1 VKNVIM
7 KYKNVGKTGLNVST
21 ICLGTMTYGIQVG
34 EAEAVN
40 LIKGALDSGM
50 NFLDTAPV
58 YSNTRSEEIVGK
70 AIKGDRHS
78 FVLATKAGPP
88 SKFIPGV
95 PPKPNETGLSRKCIM
110 WQVECSLKRLQT
122 DYIDLYYVH
131 EPDYDTPIEETLRA
145 LDDLVHQGK
154 TRYIGCSNFFAWQIS
169 KALGVSESYN
179 LARFVCVQ
187 PPYNL
192 LTRDIETELLP
203 FCASEGIGVSVYN
216 PLAGEMLTGRH
227 EFGKP
232 PAEGRFTLPGLGPG
246 YLHRYWSETNFQAVD
261 RFKKLARDHGVTLPQ
276 FALAW
281 ILNNPT
287 ITSVLSGVISL
298 EQLKENIVA
307 VDIKL
312 SPEELQACDDV
323 WSMFRPPRVH
333 YARTPEDAARMAA
346 MHQKK

>member
-1 VKNVIM
+1 LSDVTM
-7 KYKNVGKTGLNVST
+7 KYKNVGKTGLKVST
-21 ICLGTMTYGIQVG
+21 ICLGTMTYGTQIG
-34 EAEAVN
+34 ETVATN
-40 LIKGALDSGM
+40 LIKGAMDAGI

-58 YSNTRSEEIVGK
+58 YSQSKSEEIVGK

-78 FVLATKAGPP
+78 VVLATKAGPP
-88 SKFIPGV
+88 SKFDA

-110 WQVECSLKRLQT
+110 WQVENSLKRLQT

-131 EPDYDTPIEETLRA
+131 EPDYNTPIEETLRA
-145 LDDLVHQGK
+145 LDDLVRQGK
-154 TRYIGCSNFFAWQIS
+154 TRYSGCSNFFAWQTAQ
-169 KALGVSESYN
+169 ALRVSERHN
-179 LARFVCVQ
+179 LEPFVCVQ

-192 LTRDIETELLP
+192 LTRDIEIELLP
-203 FCASEGIGVSVYN
+203 FCANEGLGVCTYN

-232 PAEGRFTLPGLGPG
+232 PAEGRFTLPQLGPG
-246 YLHRYWSETNFQAVD
+246 YLQRYWSETNFQAVD
-261 RFKKLARDHGVTLPQ
+261 RLKKVAGERGVTLPQ

-281 ILNNPT
+281 ILNNPA
-287 ITSVLSGVISL
+287 ITSVLSGVISI

-312 SPEELQACDDV
+312 SPEEIQACDDV
-323 WSMFRPPRVH
+323 WNMFRPPRVN